1 MQFNGHT
8 LMLLL
13 SATVARCNFEHQQS
27 PAAAATEIKGS
38 FYLLS
43 AYSFKVLRLYE
54 IHSSNR
60 GRYYYVITASDLI
73 EFSLF
78 FSYYQPVSS
87 VLRLSF
93 YAFLVQSNHSTQLP
107 HAMVI
112 DFHSSLFDCSL
123 TALRPFEFL
132 RRKPYNVFYLTLCRR
147 REVESIQM

>member
-54 IHSSNR
+54 IHSSNC

-107 HAMVI
+107 HAMVT
-112 DFHSSLFDCSL
+112 STNRL
-123 TALRPFEFL
+123 PFVAFRL
-132 RRKPYNVFYLTLCRR
+132 QSDRVTTIRVPSTKTL
-147 REVESIQM
+147 